1 MQVVKK
7 NRSQYYLL
15 DLVTN
20 TIIDRHISYLK
31 PFRYNSD
38 KITPFEVA
46 IRDRQEYIVDKIVAH
61 RLMNNYT
68 GDRNR
73 TSYEFKVRWLGYNAC
88 DDTWL
93 PWKSV
98 SQLAAMDKYLLEHK
112 DLAKLI
118 RIKVDQDVTIV

>member
-1 MQVVKK
+1 MQVVKT
-7 NRSQYYLL
+7 NRNQYYLL

-31 PFRYNSD
+31 PFRCNSD

-68 GDRNR
+68 GDKNR
-73 TSYEFKVRWLGYNAC
+73 TSYEFKIRWLGYNAC

-93 PWKSV
+93 PWENV
-98 SQLAAMDKYLLEHK
+98 SQLAAMDKYLLEHG

-118 RIKVDQDVTIV
+118 RVKVDQEN